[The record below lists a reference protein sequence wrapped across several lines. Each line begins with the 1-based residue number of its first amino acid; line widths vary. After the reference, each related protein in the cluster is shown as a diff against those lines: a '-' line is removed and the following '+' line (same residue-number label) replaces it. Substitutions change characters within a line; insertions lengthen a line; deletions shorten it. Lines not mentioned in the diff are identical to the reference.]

1 LPDVIQKTSRLS
13 IDRSMGMAV
22 GLTPIVGRI
31 ITEVEAI
38 ILLADVNCFAIGKGG
53 VAGGEGAAT
62 LVIDGPGEE
71 VMRVGRLIEDIKG
84 STTSGVPETLEECEA
99 LCPSCAKHLACTYKA
114 ALGKKK
120 GGDHGRRQG
129 LRSSD

>member
-1 LPDVIQKTSRLS
+1 MD
-13 IDRSMGMAV
+13 MAV

-38 ILLADVNCFAIGKGG
+38 LSLADVDCFVIGKDGIS
-53 VAGGEGAAT
+53 GGEGAAT

-71 VMRVGRLIEDIKG
+71 AMRLDGLLEGIKG
-84 STTSGVPETLEECEA
+84 STTSGVPETLAECEA
-99 LCPSCAKHLACTYKA
+99 PCPSCAKHFACTYKTA
-114 ALGKKK
+114 QGKKK
-120 GGDHGRRQG
+120 GGDHGRGQG